1 MRTWPVK
8 LSSSIH
14 QTGLWY
20 PAPSSPAWSPDQPE
34 YAAPWTLQ
42 SPHLLH
48 AALHRPGRTNR
59 HLRCEAQTSQNTSCQ
74 GLCTYCTQR
83 FTDPA
88 EQTIISGVNPRPA
101 WTCHGLCR
109 VCTYSTQ
116 LFTDLAEQ
124 TIISGVNPRPA
135 CTCHGLCRASQI
147 QWSKPELTACVNS
160 SLPYQTGWTDTS
172 HTAGSPSRKTM
183 MMMMKI
189 TWLQEN

>member
-14 QTGLWY
+14 QTGLWC

-48 AALHRPGRTNR
+48 AALHRPGKTNR
-59 HLRCEAQTSQNTSCQ
+59 HLRCEAQTSQNTSCH

-83 FTDPA
+83 FTDP
-88 EQTIISGVNPRPA
+88 
-101 WTCHGLCR
+101 
-109 VCTYSTQ
+109 
-116 LFTDLAEQ
+116 AEQ

-183 MMMMKI
+183 TMMMKI